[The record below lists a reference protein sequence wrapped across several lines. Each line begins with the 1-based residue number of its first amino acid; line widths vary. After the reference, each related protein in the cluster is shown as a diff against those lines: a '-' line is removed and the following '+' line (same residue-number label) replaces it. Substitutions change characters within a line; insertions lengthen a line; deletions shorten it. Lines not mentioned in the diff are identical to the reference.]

1 MTQREEE
8 EFSKRIKKANELGI
22 KIPRELTPKSC
33 VRGVYGFFAVK
44 NMNEEIPFYI
54 GKSNNIFL
62 RMFGKSSHLND
73 YLRDVRKTEVHRSIE
88 KFLQDGYHIEIRILK
103 KVEYTGEH
111 FESDA
116 NKLAFAELKELVEC
130 QDKGFCL
137 KQLSEAVKEK
147 YERIEWETK
156 FPNQ

>member
-8 EFSKRIKKANELGI
+8 EFSKRMKKANELNI
-22 KIPRELTPKSC
+22 LIPQELTPKSC

-44 NMNEEIPFYI
+44 NMNKEIPFYI

-62 RMFGKSSHLND
+62 RMFGRGSHLSN
-73 YLRDVRKTEVHRSIE
+73 YLRGVRKTEVHRSIE
-88 KFLQDGYHIEIRILK
+88 RFLEDDYHIEIRVLN
-103 KVEYTGEH
+103 KVEYTGDY

-116 NKLAFAELKELVEC
+116 NRLALAELKELVKY

-137 KQLSEAVKEK
+137 MQLSEAVKEK

-156 FPNQ
+156 FPN